1 MVFWVWG
8 LGVWGPG
15 LDNKRFLNFSCRLRV
30 NHEDYDCPKGCAY
43 EKENDDSVWCFKPGS
58 YKYTDKCFPS
68 TSGETPIPM
77 TTESTGETPITM
89 TIDSSSASASS
100 STIESSTPTEPSTQ
114 TLAST
119 STPSTP
125 TSSPNPTTTI
135 TNGDQVTKKTIFI
148 EGDTVVEQED
158 AFDPSTGDVQ
168 VKVPAHGNNVAVTV
182 LIGGQ
187 SNSRSNAFGMVT
199 SFDDYCLVGPAPA
212 ISTSAYSNPE
222 ESDEFTNSTI
232 KSHYLNV
239 IEADLTEEERN
250 TLPESFRVACRDKPI
265 KKGRQVLVTEDS
277 FDEETFDNVDGKSR
291 SLLRLRDRDGSC
303 GNQTVRNF

>member
-1 MVFWVWG
+1 
-8 LGVWGPG
+8 
-15 LDNKRFLNFSCRLRV
+15 
-30 NHEDYDCPKGCAY
+30 
-43 EKENDDSVWCFKPGS
+43 
-58 YKYTDKCFPS
+58 
-68 TSGETPIPM
+68 M

-100 STIESSTPTEPSTQ
+100 STSESSTPTAPSSQ

-119 STPSTP
+119 STPLTP
-125 TSSPNPTTTI
+125 SSSPNPTTTASTT

-239 IEADLTEEERN
+239 IEADLTEEERD

-291 SLLRLRDRDGSC
+291 SLIRLRDRDGSC
-303 GNQTVRNF
+303 GNQTV